1 MWGSRDRFILSR
13 TKSEPFR
20 PMETEP
26 EESNM
31 RAQTLNRR
39 QSDRGYIAQRRTRMP
54 NLRTLLGLPLPS
66 ASLRPLSHW
75 RRRPAG
81 R

>member
-1 MWGSRDRFILSR
+1 
-13 TKSEPFR
+13 
-20 PMETEP
+20 
-26 EESNM
+26 M